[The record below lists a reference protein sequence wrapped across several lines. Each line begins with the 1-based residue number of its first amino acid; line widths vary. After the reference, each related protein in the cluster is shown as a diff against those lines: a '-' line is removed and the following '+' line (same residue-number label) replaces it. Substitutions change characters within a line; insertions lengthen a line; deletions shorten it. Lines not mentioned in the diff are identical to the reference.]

1 MQWDREGETALL
13 IEELIPDVNLETTET
28 EFKGI
33 IEEGVSDS
41 GKPKEIGW
49 LKTIAAFAN
58 SKGGKIYIGVD
69 NKTHRIMALEHTLA
83 DKTVMMI
90 HRQIRNRVEPSIDY
104 EISSVSCPDT
114 HPIRYVLCV
123 EVRPSKN
130 LPVVIHEEGLLGIY
144 IRIFGETVLA
154 TPEQVREL
162 ILMSE
167 NTPYDRTF
175 TALPFHKKDFSRLF
189 QFLSDHE
196 IQVTDKELISIGFMS
211 DQLMLSRGA
220 LLFKDDCKDLRTKAV
235 ATAWPGLSK
244 GSSVVNA
251 SEEYVGDLLTVI
263 QSCFQFIRN
272 RSNNGFIKQDDGRA
286 DYVSFPSRSV
296 LEGIVNAVG
305 HRNYFI
311 QGTQIEINLFQDR
324 LEIISP
330 GSLLGVQEMRKE
342 KNIAGIIPR
351 RRNEVICAVLEIC
364 RYMEEKGSGF
374 DKIAED
380 YSGYPDM
387 YQPYVSS
394 DVTSFTLT
402 LPDLTYQHGV
412 LDDQDV
418 RPEDI
423 YIDRLPEGKNDLIIL
438 AFCYGKARSVK
449 EIAQQLGLTA
459 SSYFRKS
466 VLQRLAD
473 QGYLTAS
480 VSAEGKTYLSNP
492 NLVRLKS

>member
-1 MQWDREGETALL
+1 ML
-13 IEELIPDVNLETTET
+13 IEELIPDVNLETLET

-33 IEEGVSDS
+33 IEEGSAS
-41 GKPKEIGW
+41 TGKPKEIGW

-58 SKGGKIYIGVD
+58 SRGGKMYIGVD
-69 NKTHRIMALEHTLA
+69 NKSHKVLALEHTLA

-90 HRQIRNRVEPSIDY
+90 HRQIRNRIEPSIDY
-104 EISSVSCPDT
+104 EITSVSCPET

-123 EVRPSKN
+123 EVRPGKN

-162 ILMSE
+162 ILLSE
-167 NTPYDRTF
+167 NTPFDRTF
-175 TALPFHKKDFSRLF
+175 TSVLFHREDFTRFF
-189 QFLSDHE
+189 QFLSSRG

-211 DQLMLSRGA
+211 DTLMLSRGA

-235 ATAWPGLSK
+235 ATAWPGFSK

-251 SEEYVGDLLTVI
+251 TEEYVGDLLTVI
-263 QSCFQFIRN
+263 QGCFRFVRN
-272 RSNNGFIKQDDGRA
+272 RSNNGFIKQDNGRT
-286 DYVSFPSRSV
+286 DYVSFPPRSV

-311 QGTQIEINLFQDR
+311 QGTQIEINLFKDR

-351 RRNEVICAVLEIC
+351 RRNEVICAVLEMC

-394 DVTSFTLT
+394 DATSFTLT
-402 LPDLTYQHGV
+402 LPDLTYQNGIREEKEV
-412 LDDQDV
+412 Q
-418 RPEDI
+418 PEDI
-423 YIDRLPEGKNDLIIL
+423 YIDRIPDGKKDLVIL

-449 EIAQQLGLTA
+449 EIARQVGVTA

-466 VLQRLAD
+466 VLQRLVD
-473 QGYLTAS
+473 QGYLN
-480 VSAEGKTYLSNP
+480 VSISEDGKSYLSNP
-492 NLVRLKS
+492 QMVKLKA